1 MSRSPSTSYHH
12 GDLRGALVDAAV
24 ALVEEHSPARLSLRE
39 VARAAGVS
47 HAAPYHH
54 FSDRGDLLK
63 AAGDR
68 CMGDFLAAQESA
80 VAAHDDPD
88 ARLVALGEAYV
99 GYAAAHPHAFALVFD
114 PELCPP
120 GDPSPERAVLITRNE
135 ELLAA
140 CVVDLL
146 VARGRDVGHAPALA
160 NALWGTVH
168 GLAAL
173 VGDGHLPLD
182 AVGPAL
188 EARLTL

>member
-1 MSRSPSTSYHH
+1 MSRSPSATYHH
-12 GDLRGALVDAAV
+12 GDLRD
-24 ALVEEHSPARLSLRE
+24 ALVEAAVSLVEAHSPARLSVRE

-54 FSDRGDLLK
+54 FSGRGDLLR

-68 CMGDFLAAQESA
+68 CMADFLTAQESA
-80 VAAHDDPD
+80 VAAQDDPD

-114 PELCPP
+114 AELCPP

-140 CVVDLL
+140 CVADL
-146 VARGRDVGHAPALA
+146 VSARGGDLAAAPALA
-160 NALWGTVH
+160 DALWGTVH

-173 VGDGHLPLD
+173 VGDGHLPLA
-182 AVGPAL
+182 AVRPAL
-188 EARLTL
+188 EARLSL

>member
-1 MSRSPSTSYHH
+1 VSRSAAGYHH
-12 GDLRGALVDAAV
+12 GDLRTALVDAAV
-24 ALVEEHSPARLSLRE
+24 TLVEEQSPARLSLRE

-54 FSDRGDLLK
+54 FADRGELLK

-68 CMGDFLAAQESA
+68 CMSDFLAAQEAA
-80 VAAHDDPD
+80 VAAQGGAD

-114 PELCPP
+114 AELCPP

-140 CVVDLL
+140 CVRDLL
-146 VARGRDVGHAPALA
+146 AERGRDPAAAPALA
-160 NALWGTVH
+160 DALWGTVH

-173 VGDGHLPLD
+173 VGDGHLPRD
-182 AVGPAL
+182 AVRPAL
-188 EARLTL
+188 EARLGL

>member
-1 MSRSPSTSYHH
+1 MSRSTATTYHH
-12 GDLRGALVDAAV
+12 GDLRAALVDAAV
-24 ALVEEHSPARLSLRE
+24 TLVEEQSPARLSLRE

-68 CMGDFLAAQESA
+68 CMADFLAAQEAA

-88 ARLVALGEAYV
+88 ARLVALGDAYV

-120 GDPSPERAVLITRNE
+120 GDPSPERAVLIRRNE

-140 CVVDLL
+140 CVTDLL
-146 VARGRDVGHAPALA
+146 TARGAGLDRAPALA
-160 NALWGTVH
+160 DALWGTVH

-173 VGDGHLPLD
+173 VGDGHLPRD
-182 AVGPAL
+182 AVRPAL
-188 EARLTL
+188 EARLGL